1 MGDYLRSARKWMVLD
16 ALVLLGL
23 SGYELISRLDAIQGP
38 LKMFVNMAVGEK
50 IPLERVVTYVDV
62 RVFEAP
68 VFMLLSI
75 IAALLALLLRTSR
88 RGCFLLLPVSAALTV
103 WGTFLQLSLLGELIR
118 FIKVLPL
125 LILAVLSATV
135 LIAQSVQRRRL
146 RSRALKI
153 GHSAGYTPAPSFTP
167 VRPGEGRRFQYG
179 IEDHPK
185 RAPRRRRV
193 S

>member
-23 SGYELISRLDAIQGP
+23 SSYELISRLDAIQGP
-38 LKMFVNMAVGEK
+38 LKMFVNMAIGEK
-50 IPLERVVTYVDV
+50 IPLERVAKYVDIH
-62 RVFEAP
+62 VFETPA
-68 VFMLLSI
+68 FMLMSI

-88 RGCFLLLPVSAALTV
+88 RGCIFLLPFSAALTV

-125 LILAVLSATV
+125 LILVILSATV

-153 GHSAGYTPAPSFTP
+153 GHSAGYAPAPNLAP
-167 VRPGEGRRFQYG
+167 NHPGEGRRFQYG